1 MFGHP
6 FERTD
11 TLHPIP
17 SHPHSSLKTPHV
29 THTHTPLQFA
39 LSFSLPRSL
48 CESESESTGVSQSR
62 DAASTESRACY
73 MASQLHS
80 LLLLLLL
87 LTLAIT
93 IAAGVNA
100 SPKTTAT
107 SPLPQAV
114 LAEVAQALQA
124 AGGGG
129 GSGPPVARRMD
140 SYFAASLLLQHY
152 LRPLTRSRITLLIPS
167 DAVSSSAAMPLL
179 SAMPPAQLRSLARF
193 HMLPTNLTFANLL
206 ALPKSTL
213 LPTLLGD
220 AYRLRIDSATT
231 PSSSSPSSVSAANFL
246 IEGAHIIQPD
256 ICPPSL
262 SHIVT
267 CHC

>member
-1 MFGHP
+1 
-6 FERTD
+6 
-11 TLHPIP
+11 
-17 SHPHSSLKTPHV
+17 
-29 THTHTPLQFA
+29 
-39 LSFSLPRSL
+39 
-48 CESESESTGVSQSR
+48 
-62 DAASTESRACY
+62 

-87 LTLAIT
+87 LLLTLAT

-100 SPKTTAT
+100 SPKTTKAT
-107 SPLPQAV
+107 PLPQAV
-114 LAEVAQALQA
+114 LTEVAQALQA

-129 GSGPPVARRMD
+129 GPGPVARRID

-152 LRPLTRSRITLLIPS
+152 LRPLTRPRITLLLPT

-193 HMLPTNLTFANLL
+193 HMLPTNLTFADLL

-220 AYRLRIDSATT
+220 AYRLRIDTTAT
-231 PSSSSPSSVSAANFL
+231 SSSSSSSSSTSFAALCANYSTPT
-246 IEGAHIIQPD
+246 QYP
-256 ICPPSL
+256 L
-262 SHIVT
+262 SSSSN
-267 CHC
+267 